1 MTRSLPNSAKMF
13 VGAVV
18 AVSLVPVISGGL
30 RWQSH
35 NLLPM
40 LSLLAVT
47 VLTSKLK
54 VKLPGLTS
62 TMSVNLPFLL
72 LAVAKLNLL
81 EASLVAIAAGLAQCL
96 GGNSRPEP
104 VKVLF
109 SVSNLVNAV
118 AASFLV
124 FHHVGF
130 EGTVMGNVV
139 IWTAAASAMYFLANT
154 IPVATVIALAENQ
167 KASKVWS
174 DVFLWTFPC
183 YAAGTGVA
191 AIVASVQTA
200 VWIPMLPA
208 AAVAYA
214 VYRSY
219 TMYASRMEADAPQRA
234 MAAGAGR

>member
-1 MTRSLPNSAKMF
+1 MF
-13 VGAVV
+13 VGAVT
-18 AVSLVPVISGGL
+18 AVSLVPVISGAL

-40 LSLLAVT
+40 LSLLAVA

-72 LAVAKLNLL
+72 LAVAKLSLL

-118 AASFLV
+118 AASFVV

-130 EGTVMGNVV
+130 EGAMGNAVV
-139 IWTAAASAMYFLANT
+139 WTAAASAMYFLANT
-154 IPVATVIALAENQ
+154 IPVATVIALSENQ

-174 DVFLWTFPC
+174 DFFLWTFPC
-183 YAAGTGVA
+183 YAAGTGIA

-200 VWIPMLPA
+200 AWIPMLPS

-219 TMYASRMEADAPQRA
+219 TMYTSRMEAVAPERA
-234 MAAGAGR
+234 MAAGAGH

>member
-13 VGAVV
+13 VGAVA

-30 RWQSH
+30 RWQAH

-47 VLTSKLK
+47 VLTSKMK

-109 SVSNLVNAV
+109 SVCNVINAV
-118 AASFLV
+118 AASYVV
-124 FHHVGF
+124 FHHAGY
-130 EGTVMGNVV
+130 GSSNVV
-139 IWTAAASAMYFLANT
+139 IWTAVAAVMYFVANT
-154 IPVATVIALAENQ
+154 VPVAAVIALAENQ
-167 KASKVWS
+167 NAAKVWS

-183 YAAGTGVA
+183 YVVGAGVA
-191 AIVASVQTA
+191 AIAASVQTA

-208 AAVAYA
+208 AAVAYG

-219 TMYASRMEADAPQRA
+219 TMYANRMEAAEPQRA
-234 MAAGAGR
+234 MAAGAGH

>member
-1 MTRSLPNSAKMF
+1 MTRSLPNSAKLF

-35 NLLPM
+35 SLLPM

-54 VKLPGLTS
+54 VTLPGLNS

-81 EASLVAIAAGLAQCL
+81 EASLVAIAAGLTQCL
-96 GGNSRPEP
+96 GGANRPDA
-104 VKVLF
+104 VKVMF

-118 AASFLV
+118 AAAYMV
-124 FHHVGF
+124 FHHAGV
-130 EGTVMGNVV
+130 EGQVV
-139 IWTAAASAMYFLANT
+139 SAMVWTLMAATMYFVANT
-154 IPVATVIALAENQ
+154 VPVSIVIALSENQ

-183 YAAGTGVA
+183 YAVGTGVA
-191 AIVASVQTA
+191 AIVASTNATA
-200 VWIPMLPA
+200 WASFVPA
-208 AAVAYA
+208 AAVAYGM
-214 VYRSY
+214 YRSY
-219 TMYASRMEADAPQRA
+219 VMYTGRMEAAEPQRA
-234 MAAGAGR
+234 MSAGAGR

>member
-1 MTRSLPNSAKMF
+1 MF
-13 VGAVV
+13 VGAVT

-35 NLLPM
+35 DLLPM

-47 VLTSKLK
+47 VLTSKMK

-72 LAVAKLNLL
+72 LAVAKLNLF
-81 EASLVAIAAGLAQCL
+81 EASLVAFAAGLTQCL

-104 VKVLF
+104 VKLMF

-118 AASFLV
+118 AASYVV

-130 EGTVMGNVV
+130 EAQATSAMV
-139 IWTAAASAMYFLANT
+139 WTAVAAAMYFLANT
-154 IPVATVIALAENQ
+154 VPVAMIIALSENQ

-174 DVFLWTFPC
+174 DFFLWTFPY
-183 YAAGTGVA
+183 YAMGTGVA
-191 AIVASVQTA
+191 AIVASVNA
-200 VWIPMLPA
+200 AAWMSLLPA
-208 AAVAYA
+208 AAVAYG

-219 TMYASRMEADAPQRA
+219 KMYANRMEAAAPQRA

>member
-13 VGAVV
+13 VGAVT
-18 AVSLVPVISGGL
+18 AVSLVPVISGAL

-35 NLLPM
+35 NLLPW

-72 LAVAKLNLL
+72 LAIAKLNLL

-130 EGTVMGNVV
+130 EGNMGNIV
-139 IWTAAASAMYFLANT
+139 IWTAAAAAMYFLANT
-154 IPVATVIALAENQ
+154 IPVATVIALSENQ
-167 KASKVWS
+167 NVSRVWS
-174 DVFLWTFPC
+174 DFFLWTFPC
-183 YAAGTGVA
+183 YAAGTAVA
-191 AIVASVQTA
+191 AIAASVEIA

-214 VYRSY
+214 LYRSY
-219 TMYASRMEADAPQRA
+219 TMYASHMEANAPERA

>member
-13 VGAVV
+13 VGAVT

-47 VLTSKLK
+47 VLTSKMK

-118 AASFLV
+118 AASYVV

-130 EGTVMGNVV
+130 EGGSVSVAMWTV
-139 IWTAAASAMYFLANT
+139 AASAMYFLANT
-154 IPVATVIALAENQ
+154 IPVSAIIALTQNQ

-174 DVFLWTFPC
+174 DVFLWTFPY
-183 YAAGTGVA
+183 YAMGTGAA
-191 AIVASVQTA
+191 AIVGSLPTASLGALLPTA
-200 VWIPMLPA
+200 LA
-208 AAVAYA
+208 AYA
-214 VYRSY
+214 MYRSY
-219 TMYASRMEADAPQRA
+219 MMFAGRAEGVTAPQRA
-234 MAAGAGR
+234 MAASAGR

>member
-13 VGAVV
+13 VGAVT

-30 RWQSH
+30 RWQQH

-40 LSLLAVT
+40 LSLLVAT
-47 VLTSKLK
+47 VLTSKMR
-54 VKLPGLTS
+54 VKLPGLAS

-104 VKVLF
+104 LKVLF
-109 SVSNLVNAV
+109 SVSTLVNAV
-118 AASFLV
+118 AASFVV

-130 EGTVMGNVV
+130 EGKMGSTV
-139 IWTAAASAMYFLANT
+139 IWTVAAAAMYFLANT
-154 IPVATVIALAENQ
+154 IPVATIIAVTQNQ
-167 KASKVWS
+167 RASKVWS
-174 DVFLWTFPC
+174 DFFLWTFPY
-183 YAAGTGVA
+183 YAMGTGAA
-191 AIVASVQTA
+191 AIVGSLQTA
-200 VWIPMLPA
+200 SLVALLPTA
-208 AAVAYA
+208 LVAFG

-219 TMYASRMEADAPQRA
+219 AMFAARGEEVTVPQRA
-234 MAAGAGR
+234 MAASAGR

>member
-13 VGAVV
+13 VGAVT

-30 RWQSH
+30 RWQAH

-47 VLTSKLK
+47 ILTSKLK

-72 LAVAKLNLL
+72 LAVAKLSLF

-118 AASFLV
+118 ADSFVV
-124 FHHVGF
+124 FHHAGF
-130 EGTVMGNVV
+130 EGNMGNVV
-139 IWTAAASAMYFLANT
+139 IWTILAAVIYFLANT
-154 IPVATVIALAENQ
+154 IPVATVIALSENQ
-167 KASKVWS
+167 QASKVWS
-174 DVFLWTFPC
+174 DFFLWTFPC
-183 YAAGTGVA
+183 YAVGTGVA

-200 VWIPMLPA
+200 VWIPMLPS
-208 AAVAYA
+208 AAVAFG

-219 TMYASRMEADAPQRA
+219 TMYASRMGEGSPQRA
-234 MAAGAGR
+234 MAASASH

>member
-1 MTRSLPNSAKMF
+1 MTRSLPSSAKLF
-13 VGAVV
+13 VGAVA
-18 AVSLVPVISGGL
+18 AVSLVTVISGGL

-35 NLLPM
+35 NLLPL

-72 LAVAKLNLL
+72 LAVAKLSLF
-81 EASLVAIAAGLAQCL
+81 EASLVAMTAGLAQCL

-109 SVSNLVNAV
+109 SVSNLVNAE
-118 AASFLV
+118 AASFVV
-124 FHHVGF
+124 FHHAGF
-130 EGTVMGNVV
+130 DGKMGNAV
-139 IWTAAASAMYFLANT
+139 IWTVAAAAMYFLANT
-154 IPVATVIALAENQ
+154 IPVATVIALSENQ
-167 KASKVWS
+167 KAAKVWS
-174 DVFLWTFPC
+174 DFFLWTFPC
-183 YAAGTGVA
+183 HAVGTGVA
-191 AIVASVQTA
+191 AIVASVQVA

-208 AAVAYA
+208 AAVAYG

-219 TMYASRMEADAPQRA
+219 TMYANRMQADAPQRA
-234 MAAGAGR
+234 MAAGAGH

>member
-1 MTRSLPNSAKMF
+1 MTRSLPNSAKIF
-13 VGAVV
+13 VGAVT
-18 AVSLVPVISGGL
+18 AVSLVPVIAGGL

-47 VLTSKLK
+47 VLTSKMK

-118 AASFLV
+118 AASYVV

-130 EGTVMGNVV
+130 EGPAANVV
-139 IWTAAASAMYFLANT
+139 IWTAVAAVMYFLANT
-154 IPVATVIALAENQ
+154 IPVATVIALSEGQ

-174 DVFLWTFPC
+174 DFFLWTFPC
-183 YAAGTGVA
+183 YAVGTGVA
-191 AIVASVQTA
+191 AVVASVQTS

-208 AAVAYA
+208 AAVAYG

-219 TMYASRMEADAPQRA
+219 TMYASRMEAEAPQRA
-234 MAAGAGR
+234 MAASAGR

>member
-13 VGAVV
+13 VGAVT

-30 RWQSH
+30 WWQSH

-72 LAVAKLNLL
+72 LAVAKLNLF

-109 SVSNLVNAV
+109 SVCNLVNAV

-130 EGTVMGNVV
+130 EGNMGNAM
-139 IWTAAASAMYFLANT
+139 IWTAAAAAMYFVANT
-154 IPVATVIALAENQ
+154 VPVASVIALSENQ

-174 DVFLWTFPC
+174 DFFLWTFPC
-183 YAAGTGVA
+183 YAVGTGVA

-200 VWIPMLPA
+200 VWIPTLPA

-214 VYRSY
+214 LYRSY

>member
-13 VGAVV
+13 VGAVT

-35 NLLPM
+35 NLLPL

-47 VLTSKLK
+47 VLTSKMK
-54 VKLPGLTS
+54 VRLPGLTS

-72 LAVAKLNLL
+72 LAVAKLSMF

-109 SVSNLVNAV
+109 SVCNLVNAV
-118 AASFLV
+118 AAAFVV
-124 FHHVGF
+124 FHHTGVDSSTGS
-130 EGTVMGNVV
+130 VV
-139 IWTAAASAMYFLANT
+139 IWTAVAAAMYFLANT
-154 IPVATVIALAENQ
+154 APVAIVIALSENL

-174 DVFLWTFPC
+174 DFFLWTFPY
-183 YAAGTGVA
+183 YAMGTGVA
-191 AIVASVQTA
+191 AIVATVQTA

-208 AAVAYA
+208 AAVAYG

-219 TMYASRMEADAPQRA
+219 AMYASRMEAAEPVRV

>member
-1 MTRSLPNSAKMF
+1 MF
-13 VGAVV
+13 VGAVT
-18 AVSLVPVISGGL
+18 AVSLVPVLSGAL

-72 LAVAKLNLL
+72 LAVAKLSLF

-109 SVSNLVNAV
+109 NVSNLVNAV
-118 AASFLV
+118 AASFVV

-130 EGTVMGNVV
+130 EGTGFESGMMGNAAV
-139 IWTAAASAMYFLANT
+139 WTAAAAAMYFLANT
-154 IPVATVIALAENQ
+154 IPVATVIALSENQ

-174 DVFLWTFPC
+174 DFFLWTFPC
-183 YAAGTGVA
+183 YAVGTGVA

-200 VWIPMLPA
+200 AWIPMLPA
-208 AAVAYA
+208 AAVAYG
-214 VYRSY
+214 VYCSY
-219 TMYASRMEADAPQRA
+219 TMFAGRMEAEAPQRA

>member
-1 MTRSLPNSAKMF
+1 MF
-13 VGAVV
+13 VGAVT
-18 AVSLVPVISGGL
+18 AVSLVPVISGAL

-81 EASLVAIAAGLAQCL
+81 EASLVAMAAGLAQCL
-96 GGNSRPEP
+96 GGDSRPEP

-118 AASFLV
+118 AASCLV

-130 EGTVMGNVV
+130 EGKMGNVV
-139 IWTAAASAMYFLANT
+139 IWTAAAATMYFLANT
-154 IPVATVIALAENQ
+154 IPVATVIALSENR

-174 DVFLWTFPC
+174 DVFLWTFPW

-191 AIVASVQTA
+191 VIVASVQTA
-200 VWIPMLPA
+200 AWISMLPS

-219 TMYASRMEADAPQRA
+219 TMYASRMEAVAPERA
-234 MAAGAGR
+234 MAAGAGH